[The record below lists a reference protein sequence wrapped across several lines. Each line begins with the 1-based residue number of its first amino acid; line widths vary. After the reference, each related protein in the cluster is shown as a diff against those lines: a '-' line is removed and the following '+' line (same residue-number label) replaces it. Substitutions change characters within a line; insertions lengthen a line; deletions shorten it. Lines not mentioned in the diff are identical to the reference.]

1 MSEAKPLKMANAGEE
16 KLCLDSEP
24 PKNFENGPETK
35 PSKPKQQAKP
45 EAKVKIALVSC
56 GTEYGGVQPA
66 FEAAAA
72 KVNAEFIYPEI
83 DVAVLDTI
91 GKDFG
96 IEAASGDLRLMMA
109 RAQAVVRGETI
120 ADGVFV
126 TTCFRCAE
134 AAIVRNEVRRYIHK
148 YSDVPVI
155 SYSFTEQTDAAT
167 LYTRFEALT
176 TIAKRRHLLAR
187 EVQHGI
193 TAGIDSGSTTTKAV
207 IMKDNKILGFGWV
220 PSNEVIES
228 AEKALTQ
235 ALEMSGIDR
244 SEIQA
249 LGTTGYGRY
258 LAGEHYNA
266 DLIQEEI
273 TTNSK
278 GAVYLANVQKG
289 PATVIDIGGMDNKAI
304 SVEDG
309 IPGMFTMGGI
319 CAGASGRFFETVAK
333 RLNVDITEL
342 GDLAMKGMQ
351 ENVSMNSYCIV
362 FGTQSLVNSLAKGA
376 LPKDVAAAACRS
388 VVEQIYQQQL
398 QEVDV
403 KEPVILVGG
412 SSLIKGV
419 PRELSN
425 LLNVK
430 VIVPENSHLI
440 GAVGAALL
448 ASGFVEE

>member
-1 MSEAKPLKMANAGEE
+1 MSDSNLLKMANARA
-16 KLCLDSEP
+16 KMP
-24 PKNFENGPETK
+24 A
-35 PSKPKQQAKP
+35 PKQQPSKH

-56 GTEYGGVQPA
+56 GTEYGGVQSA
-66 FEAAAA
+66 FEQAAG

-83 DVAVLDTI
+83 NVSDLDTI

-120 ADGVFV
+120 ADGVFI

-134 AAIVRNEVRRYIHK
+134 GAIVRNEVRRYIHK

-207 IMKDNKILGFGWV
+207 IMKDNKIIGYGWV

-228 AEKALTQ
+228 AEKALTL
-235 ALEMSGIDR
+235 ALEMAGIDR

-258 LAGEHYNA
+258 LVGEHYNA
-266 DLIQEEI
+266 DLVQEEI

-342 GDLAMKGMQ
+342 GDLAMKGHQ
-351 ENVSMNSYCIV
+351 EKVPMNSYCIV
-362 FGTQSLVNSLAKGA
+362 FGTQSLVNSLAGGA

-388 VVEQIYQQQL
+388 VVEQIFQQQL

-419 PRELSN
+419 PREFSD

-430 VIVPENSHLI
+430 VFVPENSHLI

-448 ASGFVEE
+448 VSGFVEE